1 MAKIGQQVEEVRSKL
16 RLNQSDFG
24 KLFRTSAMSVS
35 CWERSKNLPSS
46 RELIRLGL
54 LAKEWQLNGWLFW
67 RLAGLAPND
76 ANVKFN
82 NGVQRTVYASGT

>member
-1 MAKIGQQVEEVRSKL
+1 MANIGQQVEEVRSKL
-16 RLNQSDFG
+16 GLNQSDFG

-35 CWERSKNLPSS
+35 RWERSINLPSS

-54 LAKEWQLNGWLFW
+54 LAKESQLNGWLFW

-76 ANVKFN
+76 ARVLLSQEKTRAAA
-82 NGVQRTVYASGT
+82 GRG